1 MWITTNHGKFL
12 KRWKYQTTLPASCKT
27 YIQVKKQQLEPDMEQ
42 WTGSKLGRSMSRLC
56 CHSAYLTYMQ
66 STSCGMLG
74 WMKHKLK
81 SRLPGDNNNLRYADY
96 IPLIPQPLDEGEMR
110 VEKLS

>member
-1 MWITTNHGKFL
+1 MGKE
-12 KRWKYQTTLPASCKT
+12 Y
-27 YIQVKKQQLEPDMEQ
+27 VKAVD
-42 WTGSKLGRSMSRLC
+42 